1 MNLIYYLSNRTP
13 DDIDQKKSY
22 PLHIEYIESETE
34 EALLICVEKATFGSI
49 IEKEIKIWFP
59 KSAVEGGENL
69 NSRSRVP
76 YILVKGNFFAR
87 ILSGDY
93 DYEI

>member
-1 MNLIYYLSNRTP
+1 MNLIYYLANRTP

-22 PLHIEYIESETE
+22 PLHIEYIESETDD
-34 EALLICVEKATFGSI
+34 ALLICVEKATFGSI

-69 NSRSRVP
+69 SSRSRVP

-87 ILSGDY
+87 ILSGAY
-93 DYEI
+93 DSEI